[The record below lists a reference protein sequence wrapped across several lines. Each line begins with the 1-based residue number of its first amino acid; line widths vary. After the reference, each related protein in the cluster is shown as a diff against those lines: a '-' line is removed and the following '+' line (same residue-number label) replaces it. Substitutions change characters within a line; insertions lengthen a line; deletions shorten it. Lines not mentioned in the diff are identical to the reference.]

1 MITHAKLDA
10 PATRWHRYLHRFGS
24 ILAGII
30 DQIEE
35 NLLDHR
41 DICVHLRI
49 VSGARSHLQDQCQ
62 QEDSQAFWRP

>member
-1 MITHAKLDA
+1 MITTAKFFLQNLRD
-10 PATRWHRYLHRFGS
+10 TTFGS